1 MRLLTPNFDLW
12 QKNLDALQKSNP
24 QAAELLK
31 SYAEAEKYGT
41 FTMSFDDNVVELRK
55 SDGRLHFREYRKKT
69 FIEMDGGRKED
80 INLYIG
86 FGLGYSFARTMSQER
101 MNRAVIVET
110 DPALLYWSMH
120 IHEME
125 GLLASPGISWVVGT
139 TSTDRETQWRQVF
152 EKHRGLL
159 NEAPC
164 VFIHRTKDG
173 EESVQEIRQII
184 SEFRTALSGEMHS
197 QLIDADRAYRE
208 MAHNIVNGR
217 LVHKKGMLPLSSL
230 QKMWK
235 GKPIIIA
242 SAGPSL
248 DKQLPLL
255 KKAQDYAVIIAN
267 DVIAKGLFEAGIIPH
282 VVVALDSS
290 RTIYE
295 RMKPIIEEYKHEA
308 SHTVFV
314 AGTKV
319 HPVVVST
326 WPGPVSLTNCDAL
339 GPYLAKIMEMPDIQ
353 SGLCV
358 SHLCFHFA
366 QALQPSE
373 IVFIGQDLAYG
384 PNGQTHAS
392 SFGQNPYG
400 QKGFATVRSWDKRT
414 TVETNDHWYSFLI
427 YFERCIAS
435 TQTPIYNCTEG
446 GAWIEGAKHLP
457 FKECIENW
465 REKHLELEPHEKSE
479 EQSFESG
486 VDSNRAKRIVQ
497 GIESLQKK
505 CTYLLDEIRN
515 ICVHGQTSSLKNIR
529 ATSVNLFQK
538 WKFLWHDAQKLS
550 IGLQSIM
557 TFSVSGQF
565 WNQSFPDMWKHKD
578 FISFW
583 PSVYEDV
590 VSVLTYL
597 EKIRYL
603 WVKLALTPED
613 DQVIS
618 PYAIWQEIIQGNG
631 DWWNPW
637 IETSSLE
644 ERSSIIAQLL
654 LDGYLAGLDKDL
666 RFFTDWIASEYTG
679 FFGEWCVAWKN
690 FIDGKLDGY
699 IEMARLIFA
708 VRHGAYDVPE
718 KELDGAMKLVQLLP
732 SLLRS
737 FAVHIRKSRQ
747 GQQISSLF
755 PSLLANL
762 LDGEA
767 DFWEGDISYNDSFLS
782 LLNSLPTDP
791 FHDWFKKT
799 AGGNWAAWTAERIM
813 MNVSKEE
820 QEKVEQ
826 KILLCWNISLKKAE
840 KVVDI

>member
-197 QLIDADRAYRE
+197 QLIDADRAYSE
-208 MAHNIVNGR
+208 MAHNIVNGC
-217 LVHKKGMLPLSSL
+217 LVHKKGMFPLSSL

-235 GKPIIIA
+235 EKPIIIA

-267 DVIAKGLFEAGIIPH
+267 DVIAEGLFKEGITPH

-290 RTIYE
+290 RSNYQ
-295 RMKPIIEEYKHEA
+295 RMKPIIENFREQA

-314 AGTKV
+314 AGSKV
-319 HPVVVST
+319 HPAVVSK
-326 WPGPVSLTNCDAL
+326 WPGPISLTNCDAL
-339 GPYLAKIMEMPDIQ
+339 GPYLAKIMGMPDIR

-358 SHLCFHFA
+358 SHLCYHLA
-366 QALQPSE
+366 ETLHPCE
-373 IVFIGQDLAYG
+373 IVFIGQDLSYG
-384 PNGQTHAS
+384 VDGKTHAS
-392 SFGQNPYG
+392 SFGHYRYG
-400 QKGFATVRSWDKRT
+400 RKNFAKVQSWDKST
-414 TVETNDHWYSFLI
+414 TVDTNNHWYAFLI
-427 YFERCIAS
+427 YFERCIADA
-435 TQTPIYNCTEG
+435 TIPVYNCTEG
-446 GAWIEGAKHLP
+446 GAWIEGANHVP
-457 FKECIENW
+457 FASRVENW
-465 REKHLELEPHEKSE
+465 KEIGLTSVAYAEKQQQVMKGGLSSE
-479 EQSFESG
+479 GALYVMNEML
-486 VDSNRAKRIVQ
+486 
-497 GIESLQKK
+497 SLQKR
-505 CTYLLDEIRN
+505 CFEISERVCN
-515 ICVHGQTSSLKNIR
+515 VCNTGQQMSLKNLR
-529 ATSVNLFQK
+529 MTSLSLLNE
-538 WKFLWHDAQKLS
+538 WKCLWREIPKLA
-550 IGLQSIM
+550 IGLQSIII
-557 TFSVSGQF
+557 FSTSGKY
-565 WNQSFPDMWKHKD
+565 WNTPFPDGWKHKD
-578 FISFW
+578 FMLFWSQVYDDIS
-583 PSVYEDV
+583 V
-590 VSVLTYL
+590 VFTYL
-597 EKIRYL
+597 G
-603 WVKLALTPED
+603 KLF
-613 DQVIS
+613 
-618 PYAIWQEIIQGNG
+618 YIWKELSESNENDRSSARNIWKEIVEGND

-637 IETSSLE
+637 IETSLLE
-644 ERSSIIAQLL
+644 ERPSKIARLL

-666 RFFTDWIASEYTG
+666 RLFTDWIASEYTG

-690 FIDGKLDGY
+690 FIDGELDGY

-708 VRHGAYDVPE
+708 VRHEAYNVPE

-755 PSLLANL
+755 PSLLATL

-767 DFWEGDISYNDSFLS
+767 YFWEGDISYNDSFIS